1 MAFKNWQL
9 VAIVVGTFAAVIALD
24 IFVNYKDQVD
34 FANGFPKLNTAMF
47 AKSRVKQMIE
57 QEHNVVPVGN
67 TAPPTFAEE
76 EEETSEDS

>member
-9 VAIVVGTFAAVIALD
+9 VAIVVGTFAAVVALD
-24 IFVNYKDQVD
+24 IFVNYKDELD
-34 FANGFPKLNTAMF
+34 FKNGFPKLNTAMF

-57 QEHNVVPVGN
+57 EEHTVIPVGN

-76 EEETSEDS
+76 KEANEDS

>member
-9 VAIVVGTFAAVIALD
+9 IAIIIGTFAAVVALD
-24 IFVNYKDQVD
+24 VFVNYKDEID

-57 QEHNVVPVGN
+57 QEHEAIPVVHN
-67 TAPPTFAEE
+67 TPPTFAEDE
-76 EEETSEDS
+76 EAPAEDN

>member
-1 MAFKNWQL
+1 MELKSWQL
-9 VAIVVGTFAAVIALD
+9 ITLVVGAFVAVIAAD
-24 IFVNYKDQVD
+24 VFINYKDEMD

-47 AKSRVKQMIE
+47 SKSRVKQMIE

-76 EEETSEDS
+76 EEETSED